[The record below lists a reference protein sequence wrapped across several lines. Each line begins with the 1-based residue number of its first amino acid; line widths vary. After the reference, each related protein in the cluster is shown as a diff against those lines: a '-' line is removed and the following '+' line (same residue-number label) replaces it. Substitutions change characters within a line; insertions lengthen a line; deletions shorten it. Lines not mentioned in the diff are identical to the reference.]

1 MKNFKMKE
9 FECRCR
15 CGMPETA
22 KVNIEAMVLS
32 ILDPVR
38 DNFDAPIKVNSGYR
52 CKKHNAEVGGAF
64 QSQHLC
70 QGDSAAADIAAESRG
85 YENMKAWKE
94 ANKMIGGLIIK
105 NGKFDQLI
113 LENVGEHDLLPT
125 WIHVSFRRGGG
136 NRGQVLKKIAG
147 KKGYVALTSD
157 EICSLLGSRF
167 KFQGSR

>member
-1 MKNFKMKE
+1 
-9 FECRCR
+9 
-15 CGMPETA
+15 
-22 KVNIEAMVLS
+22 
-32 ILDPVR
+32 
-38 DNFDAPIKVNSGYR
+38 
-52 CKKHNAEVGGAF
+52 
-64 QSQHLC
+64 
-70 QGDSAAADIAAESRG
+70 
-85 YENMKAWKE
+85 
-94 ANKMIGGLIIK
+94 MIGGVIIK

-147 KKGYVALTSD
+147 KKGYQALTSD